1 MEGLEL
7 AYIIISL
14 LIGFALGYFISS
26 KNTDKI
32 KNIASEIHESNTE
45 RFTDKFNVLA
55 TEISDSN
62 TEKFLRLASHEFES
76 LSKKSDEKL
85 ENKKELIDKNL
96 EEMTKKLSAIERE
109 SIELNKGLQLSEN
122 VTNDLRDKTGKLSQL
137 LAGSKSRGDWGER
150 MAEDIIDFIGL
161 KEGINYQK
169 QTTTKSGKHPDF
181 TFILPKEKIV
191 NMDVKFPLDNYK
203 AYIES
208 EDKTTK
214 DRYKKEF
221 FKDVKNRI
229 KEVTTRDYID
239 PSSGTLD
246 YVLLFIANESIYT
259 FINEQDTSV
268 IDDALKK
275 QVLLCSPLSLYAIL
289 SLIHQSVNNFVIE
302 ERTSEVLKQFQHF
315 TQEWEKYKKKTEDM
329 GKSLQAAINHYEALI
344 STRKNTLEKPLEKI
358 RGITGDVEG
367 QSDERL
373 DGQQKL

>member
-45 RFTDKFNVLA
+45 RFTDKFKVLA

-169 QTTTKSGKHPDF
+169 QTTTKSG
-181 TFILPKEKIV
+181 
-191 NMDVKFPLDNYK
+191 
-203 AYIES
+203 
-208 EDKTTK
+208 
-214 DRYKKEF
+214 
-221 FKDVKNRI
+221 
-229 KEVTTRDYID
+229 
-239 PSSGTLD
+239 
-246 YVLLFIANESIYT
+246 
-259 FINEQDTSV
+259 
-268 IDDALKK
+268 
-275 QVLLCSPLSLYAIL
+275 
-289 SLIHQSVNNFVIE
+289 
-302 ERTSEVLKQFQHF
+302 
-315 TQEWEKYKKKTEDM
+315 
-329 GKSLQAAINHYEALI
+329 
-344 STRKNTLEKPLEKI
+344 
-358 RGITGDVEG
+358 
-367 QSDERL
+367 
-373 DGQQKL
+373 

>member
-45 RFTDKFNVLA
+45 RFTDKFKVLA

-289 SLIHQSVNNFVIE
+289 SLIHQSVNNFFIE
-302 ERTSEVLKQFQHF
+302 ERTSEVLKQFHHF

-367 QSDERL
+367 QSDETL

>member
-1 MEGLEL
+1 MEGLDL

-32 KNIASEIHESNTE
+32 KNLASEIHESNTE
-45 RFTDKFNVLA
+45 RFTDKFKVLA

-181 TFILPKEKIV
+181 TFILPKEKRV

-214 DRYKKEF
+214 NHYKKEF

-302 ERTSEVLKQFQHF
+302 ERTSEVLKQFHHF
-315 TQEWEKYKKKTEDM
+315 TQEWEKYKRKTEDM
-329 GKSLQAAINHYEALI
+329 GKSLQAAINHYETLI

-358 RGITGDVEG
+358 RGITGDVED
-367 QSDERL
+367 QSDEKL